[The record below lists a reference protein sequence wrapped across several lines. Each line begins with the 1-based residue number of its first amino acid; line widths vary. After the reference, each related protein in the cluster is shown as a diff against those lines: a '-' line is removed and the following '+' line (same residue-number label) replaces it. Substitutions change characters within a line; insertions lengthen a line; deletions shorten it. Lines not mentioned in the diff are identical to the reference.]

1 MSPIHRSITG
11 IGICAAF
18 ALIAGCATT
27 DSFAKLDANRD
38 GAGSCAEF
46 DNYMKK
52 EVFICVDSNADGKV
66 VLSEWQTFNPKVDA
80 KRFGQAD
87 INRDGFITRTEAD
100 ATFDRE
106 GSLKKLFARIDT
118 DGNGSLSRPEV
129 KAFRAQVRQNPG
141 TTQIDTKPNSS
152 QP

>member
-11 IGICAAF
+11 ISTCAAL

-27 DSFAKLDANRD
+27 DSFAKLDANLD

-52 EVFICVDSNADGKV
+52 EVFSRVDSNADGKV
-66 VLSEWQTFNPKVDA
+66 VLSEWQAFNPKVDN
-80 KRFGQAD
+80 KRFAQAD
-87 INRDGFITRTEAD
+87 TNRDGLITRSEAD

-106 GSLKKLFARIDT
+106 ESLKKLFVRIDA

-129 KAFRAQVRQNPG
+129 KAFRAQVRRTPG
-141 TTQIDTKPNSS
+141 AKPIETTPNSS
-152 QP
+152 RP